1 MNKFIFLGETLIIIF
16 SNKGEFSMSNK
27 GDKVIS
33 TKYGKGT
40 NYNDEIEGYELVDNE
55 EGYDYFSNNEV
66 RREVL
71 MRIFPSP
78 DW

>member
-1 MNKFIFLGETLIIIF
+1 
-16 SNKGEFSMSNK
+16 MSNK
-27 GDKVIS
+27 KDKVIS

-55 EGYDYFSNNEV
+55 DEYDYSSNNDEKK
-66 RREVL
+66 EFI
-71 MRIFPSP
+71 MRNFPNP